1 MTERLA
7 NRLVAAAEEH
17 AANTGEADFLAGD
30 MELLL
35 TAALRVMPPAT
46 LRRFWRQPEL
56 ADLPE
61 IQAAGQETA
70 SPVATADMTI
80 THLQV
85 QHD

>member
-17 AANTGEADFLAGD
+17 AANTGEFDFLAGD

-35 TAALRVMPPAT
+35 AAALRVMSPAT

-56 ADLPE
+56 AELADLPE
-61 IQAAGQETA
+61 YRPLVNKNRGR
-70 SPVATADMTI
+70 
-80 THLQV
+80 
-85 QHD
+85 

>member
-17 AANTGEADFLAGD
+17 AANTGEFDFLAGD

-35 TAALRVMPPAT
+35 AAALCVMSPAT
-46 LRRFWRQPEL
+46 LRRFWRQPEVTEL

-61 IQAAGQETA
+61 YRPLVHRNRAR
-70 SPVATADMTI
+70 
-80 THLQV
+80 
-85 QHD
+85 